1 MKVFFDSQIFDLQ
14 RYGGI
19 SLYFSKIIQ
28 QFILNPNLGI
38 QPIIDFKHTNNQ
50 HLSHVV
56 PELSK
61 AADSKLGTHP
71 NKFINLS
78 NREFTNDEFD
88 LIHFTYYLPSK
99 HLFFKSIPKVSTI
112 HDFIPETFFTH
123 FSFKRRMHYLKKTY
137 LKKSNGI
144 IYVSNHT
151 ANSRKVIY
159 PSLSINSSAIIYHGI
174 DTQPKGLTNDQKI
187 NKTFFLFIGN
197 RSSYKNFVFLL
208 NSFSKLSKNLDVN
221 LYCYGG
227 GEPNT
232 SELNLLN
239 KLKIADQ
246 VKFFSDHDTE
256 LSTLLRSAVA
266 LVNPS
271 YDEGFGFTNLEAFSY
286 GCPVIC
292 SDIAIFHEILEDL
305 AIYFDPTSNASL
317 TSRLQDFVGANSPI
331 DRNALIAHSNKFS
344 WTNCA
349 KDTSNFYHE
358 VFSAYHK

>member
-14 RYGGI
+14 KYGGV

-28 QFILNPNLGI
+28 QFILNPNFGI
-38 QPIIDFKHTNNQ
+38 QPIIEFKRSANQ
-50 HLSHVV
+50 HLLHVV

-61 AADSKLGTHP
+61 ASSSKISIHQS
-71 NKFINLS
+71 KFINLS
-78 NREFTNDEFD
+78 NGEFTNDNFD

-99 HLFFKSIPKVSTI
+99 RLFSKSIPKVSTI
-112 HDFIPETFFTH
+112 HDFIPETLYSN
-123 FSFKRRMHYLKKTY
+123 FSFKKRMHYFKKTY
-137 LKKSNGI
+137 LKKSDGI

-151 ANSRKVIY
+151 ANSREVIY
-159 PSLSINSSAIIYHGI
+159 PSLKINSSAIIYHGI
-174 DTQPKGLTNDQKI
+174 DNPPHDLFDNQKI
-187 NKTFFLFIGN
+187 NKPFFLYIGN
-197 RSSYKNFVFLL
+197 RSAYKNFAFLL
-208 NSFSKLSKNLDVN
+208 KSFSKLSKNLNLN

-227 GEPNT
+227 GNPKT
-232 SELNLLN
+232 SELNLIN

-266 LVNPS
+266 LINPS
-271 YDEGFGFTNLEAFSY
+271 REEGFGFTNLEAFSY

-305 AIYFDPTSNASL
+305 AIYFDPTLKASL
-317 TSRLQDFVGANSPI
+317 TSRLLDLIGANDSI
-331 DRNALIAHSNKFS
+331 DKEALMAHSNKFS

-349 KDTSNFYHE
+349 RDTSNFYHE
-358 VFSAYHK
+358 VFNAHNK